1 MGNKIYC
8 GNGKE
13 KQFQNGGSL
22 IEVMLDIDTLAKN
35 FDAYGFRTQAGKRKI
50 RVKVCQ
56 SREVDQY
63 GNTHY
68 VEVDTWKPSPQGGQ
82 APHQQKYQPASQPQ
96 QTQLPQ
102 GPPQGPPQGQGYQ
115 NTQPAAPPSGN
126 PGGQSNPN
134 IPGNGAQGNQSAF
147 DDDIPY

>member
-22 IEVMLDIDTLAKN
+22 IEVMLDVDTLAKN

-68 VEVDTWKPSPQGGQ
+68 VEVDTWKPS
-82 APHQQKYQPASQPQ
+82 QQASQPQ
-96 QTQLPQ
+96 QAQLQQ

-126 PGGQSNPN
+126 PGGQSNPD

-147 DDDIPY
+147 DDDIPF